1 MATTRGN
8 VLRRASLV
16 LAGVLGVGAGAKAT
30 RLIDVDTSS
39 LVLYARPVPGPQPAV
54 LPTRGERQTLVAEL
68 LERPDGTAVG
78 ELYGAGFTVHGP
90 SAATAAGVERL
101 ELHTFRL
108 PEGTIVGSGMHGQE
122 DGVFA
127 VLGGTGRFAGAR
139 GSYTTSPLDPS
150 PGATTELRFTLT
162 P

>member
-1 MATTRGN
+1 M
-8 VLRRASLV
+8 LRRASLV
-16 LAGVLGVGAGAKAT
+16 LAGALGLGAGAKAT
-30 RLIDVDTSS
+30 QLLAGEGGS
-39 LVLYARPVPGPQPAV
+39 LVLYARPVEGREPAGI
-54 LPTRGERQTLVAEL
+54 PAQGERRTVVAEL
-68 LERPDGTAVG
+68 LEEPDGTTVG

-90 SAATAAGVERL
+90 AAATAAGVERL

-108 PEGTIVGSGMHGQE
+108 PEGTIVGSGMLGHG

-139 GSYTTSPLDPS
+139 GSYTARPLDQSDAP
-150 PGATTELRFTLT
+150 TTELRFTLT

>member
-1 MATTRGN
+1 MATTRGSM
-8 VLRRASLV
+8 LRRGSLV
-16 LAGVLGVGAGAKAT
+16 LAGALGLGAGAKAT
-30 RLIDVDTSS
+30 RLLDGDPGS
-39 LVLYARPVPGPQPAV
+39 LVLYARPVDGPEPAG
-54 LPTRGERQTLVAEL
+54 LPARGERRTLVAEL

-90 SAATAAGVERL
+90 AAATAAGVERL

-108 PEGTIVGSGMHGQE
+108 TDGTIVGSGMLGDE

-139 GSYTTSPLDPS
+139 GSYTARPLDLPAA
-150 PGATTELRFTLT
+150 ATTELRFTLT